1 MPLPLAYLF
10 ERFPAFTKTFCARE
24 VAGMY
29 DQGYSIPVISIRRP
43 NDPRPLDIPLERVRI
58 TYLPDSNNLGFKL
71 LTRWRSYRLIPP
83 GVERDPRDRHR
94 LAEAVFL
101 GPRLRQ
107 QQIRHLHVHFAGL
120 AARTAWWLKRLFDIT
135 YSVTGHANDIFVE
148 RSDQRVSLRDLVRDA
163 AFFATETEYST
174 RFLQNRFPE
183 SAEKIHR
190 VYNGL
195 ALGNFR
201 PSDPSRRPATII
213 SVGRLIAKK
222 GFNDLILACHLL
234 REGGQKV
241 RCILVGAGPEQ
252 LRLRQ
257 MVDEFGLNDAVEL
270 VGPKTQP
277 ELRALLADSQIFVF
291 PAVEDLDGD
300 RDNLPTVVIEAMASA
315 LPVIAT
321 SVGGIPEMVVPD
333 RTGLLIGQHDPAG
346 LAAAI
351 TKLLEYPE
359 TAKQFGVAGRE
370 LAQEK
375 FSLDETTR
383 SLRALWERYIGAMGA
398 RSQ

>member
-29 DQGYSIPVISIRRP
+29 DQGYSIAVISIRRP
-43 NDPRPLDIPLERVRI
+43 NDPRPLDIPLDRVRT
-58 TYLPDSNNLGFKL
+58 TYLPDSNSLGFKL

-83 GVERDPRDRHR
+83 DIERDSRDRHR

-101 GPRLRQ
+101 GPRLRRL
-107 QQIRHLHVHFAGL
+107 QIRHLHVHFAGL

-135 YSVTGHANDIFVE
+135 YSVTGHANDIFVD
-148 RSDQRVSLRDLVRDA
+148 RPDQRISLGDLVRDA
-163 AFFATETEYST
+163 TFFATETDYST

-183 SAEKIHR
+183 SAAKIHR

-201 PSDPSRRPATII
+201 ASDPSQRPATII

-241 RCILVGAGPEQ
+241 RCVLVGAGPEQ

-257 MVDEFGLNDAVEL
+257 MVDEFRLNDSVEL
-270 VGPKTQP
+270 VGPKSQP
-277 ELRALLADSQIFVF
+277 ELRELLAGSQIFVF

-300 RDNLPTVVIEAMASA
+300 RDNLPTVVIEAMASG
-315 LPVIAT
+315 LPVVAT
-321 SVGGIPEMVVPD
+321 SVGGIPEMVAPD

-351 TKLLEYPE
+351 VKLLKDPE
-359 TAKQFGVAGRE
+359 TAKQFGIAGRQ
-370 LAQEK
+370 LAEEK
-375 FSLDETTR
+375 FSLNETTR
-383 SLRALWERYIGAMGA
+383 SLRELWERYVGALMAG
-398 RSQ
+398 SQ